1 MAITHGI
8 ALLFAVAFVVIG
20 SIFKRV
26 FWWLLSLAY
35 LACLSYMALINEW
48 EILFFA
54 PLIFLGIISLIG
66 MILSATRGDLI

>member
-8 ALLFAVAFVVIG
+8 ALLFAVAFGVLGVV
-20 SIFKRV
+20 FRTV
-26 FWWLLSLAY
+26 FWWLLSIAY
-35 LACLSYMALINEW
+35 LACLSYMALVNDW

-54 PLIFLGIISLIG
+54 PLIFIGIISTIG